1 MVHMLYRYRID
12 CWVYPKS
19 GFELAEQNGFMDK
32 FKKLVGDLFSNNTSV
47 QDAVDN
53 FGNKYEGM
61 ILQSL
66 IIESDKNYEDNED
79 EIITEI
85 RKRIPEAIIASHT
98 ILTSEPTKKKN

>member
-1 MVHMLYRYRID
+1 
-12 CWVYPKS
+12 
-19 GFELAEQNGFMDK
+19 
-32 FKKLVGDLFSNNTSV
+32 
-47 QDAVDN
+47 
-53 FGNKYEGM
+53 M